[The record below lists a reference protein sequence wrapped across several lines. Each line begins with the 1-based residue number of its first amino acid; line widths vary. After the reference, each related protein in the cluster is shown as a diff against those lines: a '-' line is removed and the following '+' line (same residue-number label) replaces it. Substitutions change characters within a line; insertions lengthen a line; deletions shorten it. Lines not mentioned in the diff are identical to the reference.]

1 MYSIYAIEYRMIWS
15 VWIHEWLCK
24 RVKKE
29 KELDYRDL
37 WDKEIRINSELCK
50 KICHYEKIIKMFKT
64 D

>member
-1 MYSIYAIEYRMIWS
+1 MIWS